1 MKCFYCNDDV
11 IWQNDYD
18 MEDIDPDSTH
28 NIISYYDCKGCGA
41 WYEIYTDKKKD
52 NGQIYL
58 RIQQWGL

>member
-1 MKCFYCNDDV
+1 MKCFYCNDDL

-52 NGQIYL
+52 NV
-58 RIQQWGL
+58 